1 LSRAAQFL
9 QANKPEL
16 PAVPVK
22 VQVATTPKTTIFLF
36 KAVGSEPQYTS
47 AYLQACMEQYI
58 ELKKEMRAQ
67 TSQTTLAGLTEELNR
82 LEGEL
87 NKSEEDLVA
96 FQASNSVVFLQEQG
110 DSAGNYLS
118 TLNRQLADLQT
129 EYQLLSMLTLEQN
142 LDRQYQKSGATSD
155 SDNSDSTLPDSDYL
169 HAKQEIQMLKAEQEQ
184 LGQYLRPKHPKMVQ
198 LSEDID
204 QREKLL
210 EIFREQS
217 QEDLGDRRDSLGLQ
231 ITNLQAQIKEWETK
245 SLDASKRMAEYQ
257 KIKSNNQRYQNL
269 YDRLLG
275 TMQSLDV
282 NKEISPESVIIM
294 DAASPATNQ
303 FGPAT
308 PS

>member
-1 LSRAAQFL
+1 MDTDEPIQKLPGRAQRTSRFYTQLHRCQSLVRRLWWIPLVTLILGAGVAAFLLVRQKPSYVSYGQMIVSIKLTLPEGSLYTEELNNFLGTQVALMQSGTVFSRAAQFL

-118 TLNRQLADLQT
+118 
-129 EYQLLSMLTLEQN
+129 
-142 LDRQYQKSGATSD
+142 
-155 SDNSDSTLPDSDYL
+155 
-169 HAKQEIQMLKAEQEQ
+169 
-184 LGQYLRPKHPKMVQ
+184 
-198 LSEDID
+198 
-204 QREKLL
+204 
-210 EIFREQS
+210 
-217 QEDLGDRRDSLGLQ
+217 
-231 ITNLQAQIKEWETK
+231 
-245 SLDASKRMAEYQ
+245 
-257 KIKSNNQRYQNL
+257 
-269 YDRLLG
+269 
-275 TMQSLDV
+275 
-282 NKEISPESVIIM
+282 
-294 DAASPATNQ
+294 
-303 FGPAT
+303 
-308 PS
+308 